1 MRILREEKVFKDP
14 VHSYV
19 YVQDELIWNLIN
31 SSEFQRLR
39 RIRQLGTT
47 YLTFHGA
54 EHSRFSH
61 SLGVYEITR
70 RIISQF
76 ERNHYPDWPK
86 EERMVAL
93 CAALLHDIGHAPF
106 SHSIEEIFETDHEA
120 WTVEILLGETEIHRI
135 LADASPTLPQQVAD
149 VIKKTYNESIVVS
162 LISSQLDA
170 DRMDYLLRDA
180 YFTGTDYGNFDLER
194 ILRVLRPHQGTI
206 VVKESGMHAVEHYL
220 MSRYQM
226 YWQVYFHPVTRSSEI
241 ILRQI
246 FKRAKQLYM
255 KGYEFQWMEPAICSL
270 IEGNLTLNSYLSLD
284 ESLVQYTFSRWQHE
298 SDELLAELCHRFLN
312 RKLYKYITFE
322 EISEESLAEIEKAF
336 SDIGLDP
343 EYYMEID
350 YPYDRPY
357 DIYRTDKASI
367 SSNEKAPIMLL
378 EKDGSLSE
386 IAMKSDIVSSISG
399 LHQGR
404 YHLYYPEEKLIR
416 HRQRLSANIKQI
428 FNIYDEEQLTND

>member
-1 MRILREEKVFKDP
+1 MSTLKEEKVFKDP
-14 VHSYV
+14 VHSYI
-19 YVQDELIWNLIN
+19 YVQEKLIWDLIN
-31 SSEFQRLR
+31 SAEFQRLR

-76 ERNHYPDWPK
+76 ERYNYPDWPK
-86 EERMVAL
+86 EERIVAL

-106 SHSIEEIFETDHEA
+106 SHSIEDIFETDHEQ
-120 WTVEILLGETEIHRI
+120 WTVKILLEDTEINAI
-135 LADASPTLPQQVAD
+135 LTAYSSELPLRVAQV
-149 VIKKTYNESIVVS
+149 IQKTYSKSIVVS

-194 ILRVLRPHQGTI
+194 ILRVLRPHKGTI

-226 YWQVYFHPVTRSSEI
+226 YWQIYFHPVTRSSEI

-246 FKRAKQLYM
+246 FKRAQQLYTEN
-255 KGYEFQWMEPAICSL
+255 YSFQWMDEAVFSL
-270 IEGNLTLNSYLSLD
+270 IEGTLNLRSYLSLD
-284 ESLVQYTFSRWQHE
+284 ESLVQYAFSRWQHE
-298 SDELLAELCHRFLN
+298 KDALLAELCERFLN
-312 RKLYKYITFE
+312 RKLYKYITIAE
-322 EISEESLAEIEKAF
+322 MTDEWLAEVKKAF
-336 SDIGLDP
+336 TEIGLDP
-343 EYYMEID
+343 RYHMEID
-350 YPYDRPY
+350 YPMDRPY
-357 DIYRTDKASI
+357 DIYRTEQPII
-367 SSNEKAPIMLL
+367 SSKEKVPIMLL
-378 EKDGSLSE
+378 EKDGNLTE
-386 IAMKSDIVSSISG
+386 IASKSDIISSISG

-404 YHLYYPEEKLIR
+404 YHLYYPEEALIR
-416 HRQRLSANIKQI
+416 HRKQLSANIKQI
-428 FNIYDEEQLTND
+428 FNIQDEE

>member
-1 MRILREEKVFKDP
+1 MSTLKEEKVFKDP
-14 VHSYV
+14 VHSYI

-31 SSEFQRLR
+31 SAEFQRLR

-47 YLTFHGA
+47 FLTFHGA

-76 ERNHYPDWPK
+76 ERYNYPDWPK
-86 EERMVAL
+86 EERIVAL

-106 SHSIEEIFETDHEA
+106 SHSIEEIFETDHEQ
-120 WTVEILLGETEIHRI
+120 WTVKILLEDTEINHI
-135 LADASPTLPQQVAD
+135 LAAYAPDLPLKVAQV
-149 VIKKTYNESIVVS
+149 IQKTYSQSIVVS

-226 YWQVYFHPVTRSSEI
+226 YWQIYFHPVTRSSEI

-246 FKRAKQLYM
+246 FKRAKQLYTE
-255 KGYEFQWMEPAICSL
+255 KYTFQWMDPAIFSL
-270 IEGNLTLNSYLSLD
+270 IEGTLHLNSYLSLD

-298 SDELLAELCHRFLN
+298 NDQLLSELCERFLN
-312 RKLYKYITFE
+312 RKLYKYITATEMPEQWLE
-322 EISEESLAEIEKAF
+322 EIKKAF
-336 SDIGLDP
+336 TSIGLDP
-343 EYYMEID
+343 EYHMEID
-350 YPYDRPY
+350 YPMDRPY
-357 DIYRTDKASI
+357 DIYRTEQPII
-367 SSNEKAPIMLL
+367 SGREKAPIMLL
-378 EKDGSLSE
+378 EKDGTLTE
-386 IAMKSDIVSSISG
+386 IASKSDIISSISG

-404 YHLYYPEEKLIR
+404 FHLYYPEEALIR
-416 HRQRLSANIKQI
+416 HRHQLSARIKQI
-428 FNIYDEEQLTND
+428 FNIQDEEQSNND